1 MHEAAGF
8 ARRELAR
15 KTMLAAISSGD
26 AGRPAG
32 ASAARPSRP
41 SPGAAVPSVRVGRS
55 AMAGAGAATR
65 ENFAL
70 TVSAWTESNSW
81 RNEDGVTAT
90 GAATLPDLRSLF
102 PGY

>member
-1 MHEAAGF
+1 
-8 ARRELAR
+8 
-15 KTMLAAISSGD
+15 
-26 AGRPAG
+26 
-32 ASAARPSRP
+32 
-41 SPGAAVPSVRVGRS
+41 
-55 AMAGAGAATR
+55 MAGAGAATR

-90 GAATLPDLRSLF
+90 GAATLPDLRPLF